1 MKNLLFSPAVWMS
14 RSIGVLI
21 LRLALGLVFF
31 MHGAQKALGWFGG
44 SGLEGTINF
53 MNSLGISTFLAY
65 LVSFWELLGGIFI
78 ILGFLTRLWSAGL
91 VINMLVAIF
100 AVHIGGG
107 FFASEGGFEFN
118 MTLLAISLAL
128 IFLGSGKFS
137 IDQSI
142 HRQAVTDTTV
152 VH

>member
-14 RSIGVLI
+14 RSTGVLI

-31 MHGAQKALGWFGG
+31 MHGAQKAFGWFGG
-44 SGLEGTINF
+44 SGLEGTIGF

-65 LVSFWELLGGIFI
+65 VVSFWELFGGIFI
-78 ILGFLTRLWSAGL
+78 IFGFLTRLWSAGL

-100 AVHIGGG
+100 VVHIGAG
-107 FFASEGGFEFN
+107 FFASAGGFEFN
-118 MTLLAISLAL
+118 LTLLAIALSL

-137 IDQSI
+137 IDHSI
-142 HRQAVTDTTV
+142 HNRTVSDPPV

>member
-14 RSIGVLI
+14 RSAGVLI

-44 SGLEGTINF
+44 SGLEGTIGF

-65 LVSFWELLGGIFI
+65 VVSFWELLGGIFI
-78 ILGFLTRLWSAGL
+78 IFGFLTRLWSAGL

-100 AVHIGGG
+100 AVHIGAG
-107 FFASEGGFEFN
+107 FFASAGGFEFN
-118 MTLLAISLAL
+118 LTLLAIALSL

-137 IDQSI
+137 IDHSI
-142 HRQAVTDTTV
+142 HSRPSSDTPV